1 MENKQQ
7 GVLIVKGKTV
17 IKSGLTLLFG
27 TMVLAG
33 CQQKQTATD
42 KNLADKQVLN
52 WNETSELATLDP
64 SKASDSLSFD
74 MIGNSQEGLY
84 RLDKKSQPKPAL
96 ADTMKSE
103 NHGQKYVVTLRKNV
117 KWSNGKPVTA
127 KDFVY
132 SWRRTVAPKTGAQ
145 YAYLFDG
152 IHNANEIIAGKKEQ
166 KTLGIKAT
174 GKHQLTITLDKKI
187 PYFKLLL
194 SFPIFF
200 PQNQQT
206 VEKYGD
212 KYGTASKYMVYSGP
226 FKVQKWSGSNL
237 SWNLKKN
244 TNYWDKSAVKLAQ
257 INFKVNKSNT
267 TAYNLYQTKK
277 LDMLTLDSEQAKN
290 LKNNNGYQVI
300 SGSSTRYL
308 EFNQNKKVFK
318 NLKIR
323 QAISMGIDRQKLV
336 KSVIADGSVVSNSIV
351 PKDLASY
358 KEHDFTKDVN
368 SNDVNK
374 FNQAQ
379 AQKLLKQGLSE
390 VGEKKLSLSLLTDDT
405 DQAKKNA
412 EFIQSQL
419 EDNLGITVKIDG
431 VPFKTRLARSAS
443 GDFDLAIGT
452 WGADFTD
459 PISMLDTFVS
469 SSPYNFGK
477 WKNQEYDDLIA
488 RAKNQDSN
496 DPAQRWQ
503 DLVQAADTMNKDVG
517 LAILYQPNQAALI
530 RSNVK
535 NVVVHSAGQQFDWK
549 ETYIGK

>member
-1 MENKQQ
+1 M
-7 GVLIVKGKTV
+7 VKAKTV
-17 IKSGLTLLFG
+17 IKSSLTLLIG
-27 TMVLAG
+27 TLVLAG
-33 CQQKQTATD
+33 CQNKQSTA
-42 KNLADKQVLN
+42 KKENLADKQVLN

-84 RLDKKSQPKPAL
+84 RLGKDSKPQAAL
-96 ADTMKSE
+96 AKTLKVK
-103 NHGQKYVVTLRKNV
+103 NNGKKYLVTLRKNV
-117 KWSNGKPVTA
+117 QWSNGQAVTA
-127 KDFVY
+127 QDFVY
-132 SWRRTVAPKTGAQ
+132 SWRRSVNPKTGAQ
-145 YAYLFDG
+145 YSYLFDG
-152 IHNANEIIAGKKEQ
+152 IHNANSIIAGKKDK

-200 PQNQQT
+200 PQNQQA

-226 FKVQKWSGSNL
+226 FKIQQLSGSNL

-244 TNYWDKSAVKLAQ
+244 AHYWDKSAVKLAQ

-290 LKNNNGYQVI
+290 LKNNSGYQVI

-308 EFNQNKKVFK
+308 EFNQNKKAFK

-323 QAISMGIDRQKLV
+323 QAISQGIDRQKLV
-336 KSVIADGSVVSNSIV
+336 KSVIADGSVVTNSIV
-351 PKDLASY
+351 PEDLASY
-358 KEHDFTKDVN
+358 KGRDFTKYVDKKYVG
-368 SNDVNK
+368 K
-374 FNQAQ
+374 FNKTN
-379 AQKLLKQGLSE
+379 AQKLLKKGLAE
-390 VGEKKLSLSLLTDDT
+390 IGEKKLTLSLLTDDT
-405 DQAKKNA
+405 DQSKKNA

-431 VPFKTRLARSAS
+431 VPFKTRLARSAA
-443 GDFDLAIGT
+443 GNFDIAVGT
-452 WGADFTD
+452 WGTDFTD

-477 WKNQEYDDLIA
+477 WKNSQYDALVA

-496 DPAQRWQ
+496 NPAKRWQ
-503 DLVQAADTMNKDVG
+503 DLVQAADAMNKDVG

-530 RSNVK
+530 RPNVK
-535 NVVVHSAGQQFDWK
+535 DVVVHSAGQQFDWK
-549 ETYIGK
+549 EAYIGK